1 MLPQYTNRFE
11 TSALLL
17 SGLCVIHC
25 LGIPLLL
32 AAIPALANVLALPE
46 AVHFYIVLLA
56 LPLSLS
62 VLAYGACQHR
72 SVIPLAV
79 GAAGLLSMTVALT
92 AKHHSDEIILSSI
105 GAMIVAFAHINNWK
119 RRSRCAADSGV

>member
-1 MLPQYTNRFE
+1 MTPQHTNRLE
-11 TSALLL
+11 TSAVLL
-17 SGLCVIHC
+17 SGLCVVHC
-25 LGIPLLL
+25 LGLPLLL

-46 AVHFYIVLLA
+46 AVHLYIVLLA

-62 VLAYGACQHR
+62 VLAYGTCQHK

-92 AKHHSDEIILSSI
+92 AKYHNDEIILSSI
-105 GAMIVAFAHINNWK
+105 GAIIVAFAHINNWK
-119 RRSRCAADSGV
+119 RRARCVADGGI